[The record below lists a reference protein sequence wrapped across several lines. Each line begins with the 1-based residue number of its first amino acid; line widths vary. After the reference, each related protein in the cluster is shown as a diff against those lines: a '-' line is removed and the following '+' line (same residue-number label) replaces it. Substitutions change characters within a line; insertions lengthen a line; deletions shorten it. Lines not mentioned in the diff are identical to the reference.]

1 MVKFITLL
9 VPHLTSRLVA
19 PLKHPTCKARR
30 EAIILLCTPSFH
42 SENPEKFQHSDKK
55 TLIVISSPLK
65 CNGVVAYT
73 CKYGGNRCWTSLLGH
88 PTIFSIRLY
97 HGGEF
102 TKFPGRNYIKGKQTY
117 IDLLDMDT
125 FSVHDI
131 DEMME
136 QLGYVDEGIPL
147 YYHFKRPFRFRFRVI
162 FFG

>member
-1 MVKFITLL
+1 MVKFITIL
-9 VPHLTSRLVA
+9 VPHVTSRLVA

-42 SENPEKFQHSDKK
+42 SENPEKIQHSDKK

-65 CNGVVAYT
+65 RNGVVAYT
-73 CKYGGNRCWTSLLGH
+73 CKYGGNRCWTSLL
-88 PTIFSIRLY
+88 LY

-102 TKFPGRNYIKGKQTY
+102 TKFPGRKYIKGKQTY

-136 QLGYVDEGIPL
+136 QLGYVDE
-147 YYHFKRPFRFRFRVI
+147 VI
-162 FFG
+162 RM